1 MDGYILDI
9 RKKYGHL
16 TPNKPQYSP
25 FKNRPIN
32 YGARQYMVQ
41 PKDTSPCLDD
51 KGIRRVQGIVG
62 ALLYVGRSASN
73 KIIVLL
79 STIGAKQAAATVETQ

>member
-1 MDGYILDI
+1 
-9 RKKYGHL
+9 
-16 TPNKPQYSP
+16 
-25 FKNRPIN
+25 
-32 YGARQYMVQ
+32 MVQ

-73 KIIVLL
+73 KILVVL